1 MGRAP
6 VTTQG
11 MTVAEL
17 IVTDTTYSRGPA
29 GRAIEMVCK
38 FFAICSGLV
47 LTAMAIMSI
56 GSIVGRTFFSSPIV
70 GDYELVQAL
79 CAVAVSMSL
88 PYTHWIRGHVIVDFF
103 TAHASPRFNAL
114 LDLVA
119 NLILA
124 LFSAVITWRIWKG
137 LWELKESMEAS
148 MLLDIPTWWSYA
160 PMVPSFAL
168 LCISALYAAGDDVR
182 KMQS

>member
-6 VTTQG
+6 VSTQG
-11 MTVAEL
+11 MAVAEL
-17 IVTDTTYSRGPA
+17 IVTDTSYSRGPA

-47 LTAMAIMSI
+47 LTAMAVMSI
-56 GSIVGRTFFSSPIV
+56 GSTVGRTFFSSPIV

-103 TAHASPRFNAL
+103 TAHAGPRFNAL
-114 LDLVA
+114 LDLLA

-137 LWELKESMEAS
+137 LWELKDSMEAS

-168 LCISALYAAGDDVR
+168 LCITALYAAGDDLR

>member
-1 MGRAP
+1 M
-6 VTTQG
+6 
-11 MTVAEL
+11 AEL
-17 IVTDTTYSRGPA
+17 IVTDTSYSRGPA

-38 FFAICSGLV
+38 FFAICSGMV
-47 LTAMAIMSI
+47 LTAMAVMSI

-103 TAHASPRFNAL
+103 TAHAGPRFNAL
-114 LDLVA
+114 LDLLA

-137 LWELKESMEAS
+137 LWELKDSMEAS

-168 LCISALYAAGDDVR
+168 LCITALYAAGDDVR

>member
-1 MGRAP
+1 
-6 VTTQG
+6 

>member
-1 MGRAP
+1 
-6 VTTQG
+6 

-17 IVTDTTYSRGPA
+17 IVTDTSQSRGPA
-29 GRAIEMVCK
+29 GRVIEAVCK

-47 LTAMAIMSI
+47 LTAMAAMSI
-56 GSIVGRTFFSSPIV
+56 FSIVGRTFFSSPIV
-70 GDYELVQAL
+70 GDYELVQAF

-103 TAHASPRFNAL
+103 TTHANAKFNAL
-114 LDLVA
+114 LDLLA
-119 NLILA
+119 NLALA
-124 LFSAVITWRIWKG
+124 VFSAAITWRLWRG
-137 LWELKESMEAS
+137 LWELKDSMEAS

-168 LCISALYAAGDDVR
+168 LFITAMYAAGADLR
-182 KMQS
+182 KIQS

>member
-1 MGRAP
+1 M
-6 VTTQG
+6 
-11 MTVAEL
+11 AEL

>member
-1 MGRAP
+1 
-6 VTTQG
+6 

-17 IVTDTTYSRGPA
+17 IVTDTSHARGPA
-29 GRAIEMVCK
+29 GKVIEMICK
-38 FFAICSGLV
+38 LFAICSGMV
-47 LTAMAIMSI
+47 LTAMAAMSI
-56 GSIVGRTFFSSPIV
+56 ASIVGRTFFSSPIV

-103 TAHASPRFNAL
+103 TAHANPKFNAV
-114 LDLVA
+114 LDLLA
-119 NLILA
+119 NLVLA
-124 LFSAVITWRIWKG
+124 LFSGVITWRIWLG
-137 LWELKESMEAS
+137 LRELKSSMEAS

-168 LCISALYAAGDDVR
+168 LFITALYAAGDDLR
-182 KMQS
+182 KIQS

>member
-1 MGRAP
+1 M
-6 VTTQG
+6 
-11 MTVAEL
+11 AEL
-17 IVTDTTYSRGPA
+17 IVTDTSYSRGPA

-47 LTAMAIMSI
+47 LTAMAVMSI

-103 TAHASPRFNAL
+103 TAHAGPRFNAL
-114 LDLVA
+114 LDLLA

-137 LWELKESMEAS
+137 LWELKDSMEAS

-168 LCISALYAAGDDVR
+168 LCITALYAAGDDVR

>member
-1 MGRAP
+1 MA
-6 VTTQG
+6 
-11 MTVAEL
+11 VAEL
-17 IVTDTTYSRGPA
+17 IVTDTSYSRGPA

-38 FFAICSGLV
+38 FFAICSGMV
-47 LTAMAIMSI
+47 LTAMAVMSI

-103 TAHASPRFNAL
+103 TAHAGPRFNAL
-114 LDLVA
+114 LDLLA

-137 LWELKESMEAS
+137 LWELKDSMEAS

-168 LCISALYAAGDDVR
+168 LCITALYAAGDDVR